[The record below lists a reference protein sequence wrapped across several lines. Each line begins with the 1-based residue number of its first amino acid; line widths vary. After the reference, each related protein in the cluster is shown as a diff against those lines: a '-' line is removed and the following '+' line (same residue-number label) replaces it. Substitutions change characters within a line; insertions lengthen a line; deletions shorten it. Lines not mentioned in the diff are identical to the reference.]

1 MLKLHVLQG
10 CVSSKSKKTV
20 SVFNGVVE
28 SLFNI
33 TVYLRIKD
41 CSGMNIQFNKFTHG
55 YIYFVFRYQLGYQY
69 LKVAFE

>member
-41 CSGMNIQFNKFTHG
+41 CSGMNIQFNIDTHS
-55 YIYFVFRYQLGYQY
+55 
-69 LKVAFE
+69 

>member
-41 CSGMNIQFNKFTHG
+41 CGGRNIQFNNVTHSC
-55 YIYFVFRYQLGYQY
+55 IYFVFREQSG
-69 LKVAFE
+69 